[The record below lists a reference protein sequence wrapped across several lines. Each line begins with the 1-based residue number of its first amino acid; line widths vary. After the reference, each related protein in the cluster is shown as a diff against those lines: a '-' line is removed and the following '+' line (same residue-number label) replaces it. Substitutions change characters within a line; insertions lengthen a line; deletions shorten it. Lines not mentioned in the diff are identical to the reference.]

1 MTQENSDVMNT
12 ARLWMIRVNEPGF
25 ENWDVF
31 TSWLEA
37 DRRHLEAYEA
47 ALAED
52 EWLAHLARGNT
63 VPAWSRP
70 KANADG
76 AASRLRS
83 LFARWPRQAFG
94 GLIAASLAI
103 VMVAV
108 VVMNQGPGMTE
119 IVTSPGQ
126 HRTIAMEDGS
136 RIVVNGDS
144 SLSYNPDEPRFVS
157 LDRGEALFEVRHD
170 ETNPFVVQAGATRLV
185 DAGTVFN
192 VVSDAG
198 ALEVAVAE
206 GAVIYNPEREKIRL
220 NPGDALTR
228 PGPDAPV
235 EVRRIDVTGIGGWH
249 EGILQFQDAPLS
261 AIVRDLARAV
271 GKPIRLADGAARIR
285 YTGTLAVGGSAEEV
299 RVQIAPLLGVT
310 IIEEADGWVMKP
322 ANAASR

>member
-1 MTQENSDVMNT
+1 MTQENSDVMDT

-37 DRRHLEAYEA
+37 DRRHLEAYET

-52 EWLAHLARGNT
+52 AWLADIAKPDMAQT
-63 VPAWSRP
+63 WSRRGG
-70 KANADG
+70 NVDG
-76 AASRLRS
+76 AASGVRS

-108 VVMNQGPGMTE
+108 AVTNQGPGMSE
-119 IVTSPGQ
+119 IVTAPGE

-144 SLSYNPDEPRFVS
+144 SLSYDPDEPRFVS
-157 LDRGEALFEVRHD
+157 LDRGEALFDVRHD
-170 ETNPFVVQAGATRLV
+170 DTNPFVVQAGATRLV

-220 NPGDALTR
+220 NPGDVLMR

-235 EVRRIDVTGIGGWH
+235 DVRRIDVTGIGGWR
-249 EGILQFQDAPLS
+249 EGILQFQDTPLS
-261 AIVRDLARAV
+261 AIARDLARAV
-271 GKPIRLADGAARIR
+271 GRPIRLADGAARIR

-310 IIEEADGWVMKP
+310 IIEDADGWVMIP